1 MVLDSRNTRAD
12 GQAEGGHHQNL
23 LLTALQYHSLKLCLP
38 SLCVGMNY
46 LCSIIFWIILWLE
59 LAFDRFHGWIVN
71 STRMNVFENYW
82 ESFFENVNIHRNY
95 VVGELVIDSSSSS
108 RNETLREK
116 TFFYCRPKCK
126 VRNGS
131 RTKCQSYYRNRPWV
145 LQPISN
151 CLVNRDPICALEYFM
166 RGSCIYQKKK
176 NF

>member
-1 MVLDSRNTRAD
+1 MDGSLIVRGWTFLKTIRN
-12 GQAEGGHHQNL
+12 H
-23 LLTALQYHSLKLCLP
+23 
-38 SLCVGMNY
+38 
-46 LCSIIFWIILWLE
+46 
-59 LAFDRFHGWIVN
+59 
-71 STRMNVFENYW
+71 
-82 ESFFENVNIHRNY
+82 FFENVNIHRNY

-131 RTKCQSYYRNRPWV
+131 RTKCQSYYRSRPWV

-166 RGSCIYQKKK
+166 RGSCIYQKKLQANVLANGK
-176 NF
+176 NVHNCYVFVKGKKKKVFNYLLCLQCTLSEFCYFSLRLSQ